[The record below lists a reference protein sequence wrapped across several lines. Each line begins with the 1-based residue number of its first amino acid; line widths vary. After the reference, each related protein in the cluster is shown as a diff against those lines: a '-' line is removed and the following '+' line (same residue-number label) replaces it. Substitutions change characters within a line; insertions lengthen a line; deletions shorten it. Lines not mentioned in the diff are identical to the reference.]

1 MKIELAKI
9 IAILDRVVDYF
20 IPPSMSA
27 DRDAR
32 NRAHVFLVS
41 HILGPFI
48 GNVVP
53 IALYILDPD
62 PGYQT
67 TVLAISIT
75 SFWIFPFLLKA
86 GASYNPL
93 ALVSIQNLIFCI
105 LWSCYFY
112 GGVTSPTLPW
122 VLVIPL
128 LAFFYLGSSKS
139 LCVIVMI
146 MFVANLAVFSSFYL
160 FGYSVKTNLPV
171 AAMQGLGLVSTVAA
185 SLYVAMMALYYAKI
199 QASQAEIESEMRQHM
214 ATASALRLATEEAE
228 RAGAAKAEFLAKMSH
243 ELRTP
248 LNAVIGYSQE
258 LLEDAELGS
267 EHTDDL
273 SRIHSAGQHLLKL
286 VNEVLDLSKIEAGK
300 MELDLEDTDLAAL
313 LEEAIQAAAPAVRT
327 NGNEIICK
335 LNPNLGTALCD
346 PGKFRNMIGQLLD
359 NAAKFTQQGRVELV
373 AERQLDQ
380 EGDKLVVKIVD
391 TGIGIA
397 SDKIADL
404 FENFTVGDDSSSSK
418 YGGTG
423 LGLALSQKLCNLMG
437 GEILVDSELGKGSCF
452 TICMPLRD
460 GRRKADAFVCATLVP
475 ELTYQ
480 LFQPPAG
487 KSECK
492 ILLVED
498 NEINRDMLTRRL
510 QRHGFSVRCA
520 HDGAAGVAMAATE
533 KPDLILMDVAL
544 GEMDGWEATQLIK
557 ANPATAAIPIIALT
571 AHALATDREKSVEV
585 GCSDFDTKPVDMQRL
600 LGKIR
605 TCLSLTEIENA
616 MPRHAV
622 IH

>member
-1 MKIELAKI
+1 MKIKLAKVI
-9 IAILDRVVDYF
+9 GALDRVVDYF
-20 IPPSMSA
+20 IPPNISA

-32 NRAHVFLVS
+32 NRAHVFLIS

-53 IALYILDPD
+53 IALYFLDPA
-62 PGYQT
+62 PGYEVA
-67 TVLAISIT
+67 VLAISIT
-75 SFWIFPFLLKA
+75 AFWMFPFLLKA
-86 GASYNPL
+86 GVSYNPL

-139 LCVIVMI
+139 LSVIVMI
-146 MFVANLAVFSSFYL
+146 MFVANLAIFGSFYW
-160 FGYSVKTNLPV
+160 FGYSVKQNLPV
-171 AAMQGLGLVSTVAA
+171 AAMQGLGLVSIVAA

-258 LLEDAELGS
+258 LLEDAELAS
-267 EHTDDL
+267 EHIEDL
-273 SRIHSAGQHLLKL
+273 DRIHSAGQHLLKL
-286 VNEVLDLSKIEAGK
+286 INEVLDLSKIEAGK
-300 MELDLEDTDLAAL
+300 MELDLEETDLAAL
-313 LEEAIQAAAPAVRT
+313 LEEVIQAAGPAARK
-327 NGNEIICK
+327 NGNEIICR
-335 LNPNLGTALCD
+335 LNPDLGTALCD

-359 NAAKFTQQGRVELV
+359 NAAKFTQDGRVELV
-373 AERQLDQ
+373 AERPSDT
-380 EGDKLVVKIVD
+380 LVVKIID

-437 GEILVDSELGKGSCF
+437 GEILVESEFGKGSCF
-452 TICMPLRD
+452 TIRMPLRD
-460 GRRKADAFVCATLVP
+460 GRRKADAFVSATLVP
-475 ELTYQ
+475 DLTYQ
-480 LFQPPAG
+480 ALQSPAG
-487 KSECK
+487 GSGYK

-510 QRHGFSVRCA
+510 QRHGFSVCCA
-520 HDGAAGVAMAATE
+520 IDGTTGVNMAATE
-533 KPDLILMDVAL
+533 MPDLILMDVAL

-557 ANPATAAIPIIALT
+557 ANPATSTIPIIALT

-600 LGKIR
+600 LGKMR
-605 TCLSLTEIENA
+605 ACLSTRELENA
-616 MPRHAV
+616 VA
-622 IH
+622 

>member
-1 MKIELAKI
+1 MKIELAKM
-9 IAILDRVVDYF
+9 IAALDRVVDYF
-20 IPPSMSA
+20 IPPKIAA
-27 DRDAR
+27 DRDTR

-53 IALYILDPD
+53 IALYILDPA
-62 PGYQT
+62 PGYET
-67 TVLAISIT
+67 AVLAISIT
-75 SFWIFPFLLKA
+75 AFWIFPFLLKA

-139 LCVIVMI
+139 LRLIVMI
-146 MFVANLAVFSSFYL
+146 MFVANLAVFSSFYF
-160 FGYSVKTNLPV
+160 FGHSVRENLPV

-185 SLYVAMMALYYAKI
+185 SLYVTMMALYYAKI

-258 LLEDAELGS
+258 LLEDAELES
-267 EHTDDL
+267 KHIEDL

-286 VNEVLDLSKIEAGK
+286 IDEVLDLSKIEAGK
-300 MELDLEDTDLAAL
+300 MELDLEETDLADL
-313 LEEAIQAAAPAVRT
+313 LEEAIQAAGPAVRK
-327 NGNEIICK
+327 NGNEFICR

-359 NAAKFTQQGRVELV
+359 NAAKFTQDGRVELV
-373 AERQLDQ
+373 AERQLDRHS
-380 EGDKLVVKIVD
+380 DRLVVKIMD

-404 FENFTVGDDSSSSK
+404 FENFTVGDDSSTSK

-423 LGLALSQKLCNLMG
+423 LGLALSQKLCNLMD
-437 GEILVDSELGKGSCF
+437 GEILVESELGSGSCF
-452 TICMPLRD
+452 TIRMPLST
-460 GRRKADAFVCATLVP
+460 GRRKVDAFVSATLVP
-475 ELTYQ
+475 DLAYQ
-480 LFQPPAG
+480 ALQSPAG
-487 KSECK
+487 PSGCK

-498 NEINRDMLTRRL
+498 NETNRDMLTRRL
-510 QRHGFSVRCA
+510 HRHGFSVCSA
-520 HDGAAGVAMAATE
+520 IDGAAGVAMAATE
-533 KPDLILMDVAL
+533 MPDLILMDVAL

-557 ANPATAAIPIIALT
+557 ANPATSAIPIIALT
-571 AHALATDREKSVEV
+571 AHALATDRQKSVEV
-585 GCSDFDTKPVDMQRL
+585 GCSDFDTKPVDMHRL

-605 TCLSLTEIENA
+605 ACLSNAELENA
-616 MPRHAV
+616 VA
-622 IH
+622 